1 MIHKEGIL
9 VENDKKNKK
18 ACCYLAGACDL
29 VCFVFGSY
37 LFSLALIGKT
47 CTAVA
52 CSACCGCLSSLGL
65 PLIALG
71 FVIRSWC
78 SKCCSSTCSD
88 SNSDS

>member
-1 MIHKEGIL
+1 M
-9 VENDKKNKK
+9 ENDKKNKK
-18 ACCYLAGACDL
+18 VYCYLAGACDL

-37 LFSLALIGKT
+37 LLSLALIGKT
-47 CTAVA
+47 CTIAA

-78 SKCCSSTCSD
+78 GKCCVSSCSD
-88 SNSDS
+88 SSS

>member
-1 MIHKEGIL
+1 M
-9 VENDKKNKK
+9 ENNKKNKK
-18 ACCYLAGACDL
+18 VCCYLAGACDL

-37 LFSLALIGKT
+37 LFSLVLIGKT

-71 FVIRSWC
+71 FVIRFWC
-78 SKCCSSTCSD
+78 GKCCVSSCSD
-88 SNSDS
+88 SSSNS

>member
-1 MIHKEGIL
+1 M
-9 VENDKKNKK
+9 ENDNKNKK
-18 ACCYLAGACDL
+18 VCCYLAGVCDL

-52 CSACCGCLSSLGL
+52 SCSACCGCLSSLGL

-78 SKCCSSTCSD
+78 GKCCASKCSESSSSQTII
-88 SNSDS
+88 NN

>member
-1 MIHKEGIL
+1 M
-9 VENDKKNKK
+9 ENNKK
-18 ACCYLAGACDL
+18 KKVCCYLGAACDL

-37 LFSLALIGKT
+37 LLSLALFGKT

-71 FVIRSWC
+71 FIIRSWC
-78 SKCCSSTCSD
+78 GKCCPSLCSDSD
-88 SNSDS
+88 SNS

>member
-1 MIHKEGIL
+1 M
-9 VENDKKNKK
+9 KNKK
-18 ACCYLAGACDL
+18 GYCYLSVACDL

-47 CTAVA
+47 CTVAA

-71 FVIRSWC
+71 FVIRCWC
-78 SKCCSSTCSD
+78 GKCRTSACSD
-88 SNSDS
+88 TNPSSDTE

>member
-1 MIHKEGIL
+1 MNKENGKGKL
-9 VENDKKNKK
+9 
-18 ACCYLAGACDL
+18 CCYLMVVSDL

-47 CTAVA
+47 CTVVA

-71 FVIRSWC
+71 FVIRCWRG
-78 SKCCSSTCSD
+78 KCRTSACSD
-88 SNSDS
+88 PNSSSDSE

>member
-1 MIHKEGIL
+1 M
-9 VENDKKNKK
+9 KNKK
-18 ACCYLAGACDL
+18 GCCYLAVACDL

-47 CTAVA
+47 CTAAA

-71 FVIRSWC
+71 FVIKCWSG
-78 SKCCSSTCSD
+78 KCCTSTCSEPN
-88 SNSDS
+88 SSSDSE

>member
-1 MIHKEGIL
+1 M
-9 VENDKKNKK
+9 ENNKKNKK
-18 ACCYLAGACDL
+18 VCCYLTGACDL

-47 CTAVA
+47 CTAAA
-52 CSACCGCLSSLGL
+52 CSTACCGCLSSLGL

-78 SKCCSSTCSD
+78 GKCCASSRSD
-88 SNSDS
+88 SSSNS

>member
-1 MIHKEGIL
+1 M
-9 VENDKKNKK
+9 KNKK
-18 ACCYLAGACDL
+18 VCCYLAGVCDL

-47 CTAVA
+47 CTTATCCV
-52 CSACCGCLSSLGL
+52 CCGCLSSLGL

-78 SKCCSSTCSD
+78 GKCSLSSCSD
-88 SNSDS
+88 SDSKS

>member
-1 MIHKEGIL
+1 M
-9 VENDKKNKK
+9 ENDNKNKK
-18 ACCYLAGACDL
+18 ICCYLAGVCDL

-47 CTAVA
+47 CTVV
-52 CSACCGCLSSLGL
+52 ACCGCLSSLGL

-78 SKCCSSTCSD
+78 GKCCASSYSD
-88 SNSDS
+88 SSSNS

>member
-1 MIHKEGIL
+1 
-9 VENDKKNKK
+9 
-18 ACCYLAGACDL
+18 
-29 VCFVFGSY
+29 VFGSY
-37 LFSLALIGKT
+37 LLSLALIGKT

-78 SKCCSSTCSD
+78 GKCCASSCSD
-88 SNSDS
+88 SSSNS

>member
-1 MIHKEGIL
+1 MK
-9 VENDKKNKK
+9 NNKK
-18 ACCYLAGACDL
+18 VCCYLAGACDL

-37 LFSLALIGKT
+37 LFSLVLIGKT

-78 SKCCSSTCSD
+78 GKDCTSSYSDSST
-88 SNSDS
+88 NS

>member
-1 MIHKEGIL
+1 M
-9 VENDKKNKK
+9 ENNKKNKK
-18 ACCYLAGACDL
+18 VCCYLAGACDL

-37 LFSLALIGKT
+37 LFSIALIGKA
-47 CTAVA
+47 CTAAA

-78 SKCCSSTCSD
+78 SKCYASSCSEST
-88 SNSDS
+88 SNS